1 MSSTA
6 TRKFRPTANPEF
18 NQAMQLIGRSSA
30 TQKHDSRPNRQRS
43 RHAAKRAAIS
53 RGGW

>member
-6 TRKFRPTANPEF
+6 TTKFRPTANPEF
-18 NQAMQLIGRSSA
+18 NRAMQLIGRSSA

-43 RHAAKRAAIS
+43 RHAAKRAAIK
-53 RGGW
+53 GGW